1 MKSPR
6 NLYKVKVITDH
17 RTEYI
22 LITLAIY
29 ILNYK
34 QRIFEYVYTSS
45 NTQLPKETRKYMYR
59 LCSAFFPIPIV
70 RSERYSIKEFLY
82 LSTYFA
88 LKGGGFA

>member
-29 ILNYK
+29 ILNDK

-45 NTQLPKETRKYMYR
+45 NTQLPKETRKYVYR
-59 LCSAFFPIPIV
+59 LSSAIFPIPIV
-70 RSERYSIKEFLY
+70 RSERHSAKELFY
-82 LSTYFA
+82 TPTYPA
-88 LKGGGFA
+88 LKGGFV